1 MDAITLLKDDHRTVE
16 KLFKRYEDA
25 GDRAFAEKRKV
36 VDRIIEELS
45 VHAAIEEQLF
55 YPVTRATV
63 PAVEDT
69 ALESLEEHHI
79 VKWVLSEL
87 EHMDPEDE
95 RFDAKVT
102 VLIENVRH
110 HVKEEESEYF
120 PEVRSELG
128 RKALGELGE
137 AMAAAKQTAPT
148 RPHPRSPDTP
158 PGNIVAG
165 SAAAVVDRV
174 GSTVSGL
181 AQGSVTAAQ
190 DLIDRIRGNPRRR
203 RPSPTGSRQARST
216 AASVRAGADETVDRV
231 VAAVRAA
238 ESGGEATVE
247 QARSGVAG
255 TARAV
260 SSGAAGVADD
270 MRTGAGKTAGAA
282 GSTVRSAADE
292 VRAGVRKTA
301 GAAASGARS
310 TADDARSAAGRTAR
324 TASSSAR
331 KTGSSARSAARRTAR
346 KAQGTTTTGNR
357 SS

>member
-1 MDAITLLKDDHRTVE
+1 MMLKDDHRTVE

-25 GDRAFAEKRKV
+25 GDRAYAEKRKV

-45 VHAAIEEQLF
+45 VHAAVEEQLF

-95 RFDAKVT
+95 RFDAKVA
-102 VLIENVRH
+102 VLIDNVRH

-120 PEVRSELG
+120 PEVRQELG

-181 AQGSVTAAQ
+181 AQGGVTAAQ
-190 DLIDRIRGNPRRR
+190 DLIDRILGNPRRR
-203 RPSPTGSRQARST
+203 RPAPTGSRQARST
-216 AASVRAGADETVDRV
+216 AASVRGGADEAVDRV

-238 ESGGEATVE
+238 ESGGEATVG
-247 QARSGVAG
+247 QVRAG
-255 TARAV
+255 AASTARAA
-260 SSGAAGVADD
+260 SSGASRVAGDV
-270 MRTGAGKTAGAA
+270 RTTAGKTADAA
-282 GSTVRSAADE
+282 SSTVRSAADE
-292 VRAGVRKTA
+292 VRSGARKTA
-301 GAAASGARS
+301 GTAASGARS
-310 TADDARSAAGRTAR
+310 TADDARSGAARTAR
-324 TASSSAR
+324 TASSSAS
-331 KTGSSARSAARRTAR
+331 KTRSTARSATRRTAR
-346 KAQGTTTTGNR
+346 AAQGRQGRTTTTGNR